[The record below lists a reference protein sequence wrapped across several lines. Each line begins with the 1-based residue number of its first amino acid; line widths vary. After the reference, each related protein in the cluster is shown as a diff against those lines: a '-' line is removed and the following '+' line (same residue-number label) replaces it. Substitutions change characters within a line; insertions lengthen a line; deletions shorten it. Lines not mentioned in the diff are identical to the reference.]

1 MRFGFRKP
9 LLSTLL
15 VLALAVGATPSSAL
29 AQPVSGI
36 STTIYNEGTD
46 LAAPFYNPVVVSNI
60 NLTLPQ
66 QSVDT
71 LNNDPFTKVY
81 QAANIR
87 ITTADGVI
95 TTLNNIGVR
104 LKGQASRTNLF
115 GKAPL
120 KLKFDAFVKGQK
132 FMGLTRMTL
141 NSMIQDPS
149 FIREDTAYRI
159 YRAMGLVA
167 PRTTYSW
174 VTLNN
179 ADFGLY
185 MNVESIDAQML
196 KRWLNPVHVYSSDCY
211 LQDLTYSQSDCFD
224 TNYGSTDR
232 TTFNAAVAVS
242 VLNGETWWNE
252 VNKVAHMDQ
261 VINLMATDLYTSNW
275 DGYTDVVQNNYY
287 IVFDDTG
294 KLRIIPWG
302 QDQAFPMQA
311 DAQLDF
317 LGRGPAFR
325 NFGNQERSVMLRKC
339 VAYAPCQSQLV
350 RAQVAVK
357 DKVATLNIP
366 AFKNKVASVINN
378 AYISKETRSNPDVS
392 SAAYWQ
398 NWLDQF
404 FPMRTTAL
412 TTFLNTRNPEAPA
425 LSMNG
430 PSTIGSTLVAEA
442 STWDYTSTLSYQW
455 LRNGQPI
462 SNATGTSY
470 LTSLADANTLISVR
484 VRATKPGRTTATSN
498 SMAVLVNNPPLPSA
512 SIAGEPRVGVPI
524 VGGPLADSTA
534 TVTYKWFLNG
544 SAISGA
550 TGSTYTPLPE
560 DHNKSISLLTTVTQ
574 AGYPVAISSS
584 QTKIIQGGVIPKPTV
599 TVLGSA
605 RTGKTL
611 SSQVAI
617 SSPITASYQ
626 WLRNGKAISGGNK
639 SSYTLTSA
647 DYKALVAVRVT
658 LNRVGF
664 DNATT
669 TSTGVR
675 VGLGELVKTPEPII
689 SGTPRVNSTIKA
701 RIGSWDSGVKLS
713 YQWLRDGANI
723 PRATGTSYRLTT
735 ADRRAEI
742 TLRVRASKTGFETV
756 TIDSRTV
763 IGR

>member
-71 LNNDPFTKVY
+71 LNNDPLTKIY
-81 QAANIR
+81 QSANIR
-87 ITTADGVI
+87 ITTADGTV

-104 LKGQASRTNLF
+104 LKGQASRTNLY

-211 LQDLTYSQSDCFD
+211 LADLTYSQDDCFD

-339 VAYAPCQSQLV
+339 VAYTPCQSQLV

-404 FPMRTTAL
+404 FPMRTSAL

-470 LTSLADANTLISVR
+470 LTTIADANTLISVR
-484 VRATKPGRTTATSN
+484 VRASKTSRTPATST
-498 SMAVLVNNPPLPSA
+498 SIAVLVNNPPLASA
-512 SIAGEPRVGVPI
+512 SIAGEPRVGVPV

-605 RTGKTL
+605 RTGENL
-611 SSQVAI
+611 AAQVAI
-617 SSPITASYQ
+617 SSPIIASYQ

-647 DYKALVAVRVT
+647 DYKTSVAVRVT
-658 LNRVGF
+658 LSRVGF
-664 DNATT
+664 DNATS
-669 TSTGVR
+669 TSSGVR

-689 SGTPRVNSTIKA
+689 SGTPRVKNTIKA

>member
-1 MRFGFRKP
+1 
-9 LLSTLL
+9 

-46 LAAPFYNPVVVSNI
+46 QAAAFYNPVVVSNI

-71 LNNDPFTKVY
+71 LNNDPLTKIY
-81 QAANIR
+81 QSANIR
-87 ITTADGVI
+87 ITTADGTV

-104 LKGQASRTNLF
+104 LKGQASRKNLYE
-115 GKAPL
+115 KAPL

-149 FIREDTAYRI
+149 FVREDTAYRI

-232 TTFNAAVAVS
+232 TRFNAAVAVS

-339 VAYAPCQSQLV
+339 VAYTPCQSQLV

-378 AYISKETRSNPDVS
+378 AYVSKETRSNPDVS

-404 FPMRTTAL
+404 FPMRTSAL

-470 LTSLADANTLISVR
+470 LTTIADANTLISVR
-484 VRATKPGRTTATSN
+484 VRASKTSRTPATST
-498 SMAVLVNNPPLPSA
+498 SIAVLVNNPPLASA
-512 SIAGEPRVGVPI
+512 SIAGQPRVGVPI

-605 RTGKTL
+605 RTGENL
-611 SSQVAI
+611 AAQV
-617 SSPITASYQ
+617 PITSPATATYQ
-626 WLRNGKAISGGNK
+626 WLRNGKSIAGSNK

-647 DYKALVAVRVT
+647 DYKASVSVRVT
-658 LNRVGF
+658 LSRVGF
-664 DNATT
+664 DNATS
-669 TSTGVR
+669 TSSGVR

>member
-1 MRFGFRKP
+1 MRTGFRKP
-9 LLSTLL
+9 LLSAIL
-15 VLALAVGATPSSAL
+15 VLALAVSATPSSAL
-29 AQPVSGI
+29 AQPISGI

-66 QSVDT
+66 QSVNT
-71 LNNDPFTKVY
+71 LNNDPSTKVY
-81 QAANIR
+81 QTANIR

-185 MNVESIDAQML
+185 MNVGSIDAQML

-211 LQDLTYSQSDCFD
+211 LADLTFSQSSCFD
-224 TNYGSTDR
+224 TSYGSTDKTR
-232 TTFNAAVAVS
+232 FNAAVAVS
-242 VLNGETWWNE
+242 ALNGETWWNE

-302 QDQAFPMQA
+302 QDQAFPMQE

-339 VAYAPCQSQLV
+339 VAYTPCQSQLV
-350 RAQVAVK
+350 KAQVAVK
-357 DKVATLNIP
+357 DKVASLTIP

-378 AYISKETRSNPDVS
+378 AYIAKETRSNPDVS

-398 NWLDQF
+398 NWLEQF
-404 FPMRTTAL
+404 CPMRTSAL
-412 TTFLNTRNPEAPA
+412 TAFLNTRNPEAPA

-442 STWDYTSTLSYQW
+442 STWDYASTLSYQW
-455 LRNGQPI
+455 LRNGQQI
-462 SNATGTSY
+462 ANATGTSY
-470 LTSLADANTLISVR
+470 LTTIADANTLISVR

-498 SMAVLVNNPPLPSA
+498 SMAVLVNNSPLPSA

-534 TVTYKWFLNG
+534 TVTYRWFLNG

-584 QTKIIQGGVIPKPTV
+584 QTKIIQAGVIPKPTV
-599 TVLGSA
+599 TVLGNS
-605 RTGKTL
+605 RTGENLTA
-611 SSQVAI
+611 QVAI
-617 SSPITASYQ
+617 TSPNAASYQ
-626 WLRNGKAISGGNK
+626 WLRNGKAITGGNK
-639 SSYTLTSA
+639 SSYTLTST
-647 DYKALVAVRVT
+647 DYKASVSVRVT
-658 LNRVGF
+658 LSQVGF

-669 TSTGVR
+669 TSSGVR
-675 VGLGELVKTPEPII
+675 VGLGELVRTPEPII

-701 RIGSWDSGVKLS
+701 RIGSWDTGVKLS
-713 YQWLRDGANI
+713 YQWLRDGVNI

-735 ADRRAEI
+735 ADRRAEL
-742 TLRVRASKTGFETV
+742 TLRVRATKTGFESV